1 MPLAY
6 VRATHLDAGKSCQ
19 AFGTRS
25 MVHNHWMEL
34 FSGERVT
41 IQRIETIRS
50 RLGSVTESGGSTL
63 AKVWVCMSSV

>member
-1 MPLAY
+1 MLLAY

-25 MVHNHWMEL
+25 TVHIRRMEL

-41 IQRIETIRS
+41 IQGIETIRS
-50 RLGSVTESGGSTL
+50 RLGSLAESSGSTL
-63 AKVWVCMSSV
+63 AKVWVCM